1 MNLSML
7 DDRLLEYNFSEVL
20 FSRQS
25 DFQHVLIV
33 DTPDFGRLLCL
44 DYMTNL
50 AESDTQAYT
59 HSVMNLPHEDFG
71 GKEVLIL
78 GGGDGALMKELMA
91 LESKPKFVT
100 MVDIDEVVMDACTEF
115 MPSIAG
121 DYMARD
127 KRDGKNYKV
136 IIGDAIKFLKE
147 KLVRWCIL
155 YLYQNYQFPVVKV

>member
-7 DDRLLEYNFSEVL
+7 DDRLIEYNFSEVL

-71 GKEVLIL
+71 GKEVLIV

-100 MVDIDEVVMDACTEF
+100 MVDIDDVVMDACTKF
-115 MPSIAG
+115 MPSVAG

-127 KRDGKNYKV
+127 KRNGKNYKV
-136 IIGDAIKFLKE
+136 IAGDAIKFLKE
-147 KLVRWCIL
+147 RLVR
-155 YLYQNYQFPVVKV
+155 

>member
-78 GGGDGALMKELMA
+78 GGGDGARDSKGSA
-91 LESKPKFVT
+91 GSKPSAT
-100 MVDIDEVVMDACTEF
+100 VDDRRTPAFASRSSSFTSASASTALKALSASDGRKASAN
-115 MPSIAG
+115 PSASPPHNR
-121 DYMARD
+121 A
-127 KRDGKNYKV
+127 
-136 IIGDAIKFLKE
+136 
-147 KLVRWCIL
+147 
-155 YLYQNYQFPVVKV
+155 QTS

>member
-100 MVDIDEVVMDACTEF
+100 MVDIDDVVMDACTNF
-115 MPSIAG
+115 MPSVAG

-127 KRDGKNYKV
+127 KRNGKNYKV
-136 IIGDAIKFLKE
+136 IAGDAIKFLKE
-147 KLVRWCIL
+147 KLVR
-155 YLYQNYQFPVVKV
+155 

>member
-1 MNLSML
+1 MLSSHHVNLPL
-7 DDRLLEYNFSEVL
+7 PDDRLLEYNFSKVL

-33 DTPDFGRLLCL
+33 ETPDFGRLLCL

-50 AESDTQAYT
+50 AESDTKAYT
-59 HSVMNLPHEDFG
+59 HAVMNLPHEDFG

-91 LESKPKFVT
+91 LESKPKFIT
-100 MVDIDEVVMDACTEF
+100 MVDIDDVVMDACTEL
-115 MPSIAG
+115 MPSVAG
-121 DYMARD
+121 DYMARG

-136 IIGDAIKFLKE
+136 IAGDAIKFLKE
-147 KLVRWCIL
+147 KMVSS
-155 YLYQNYQFPVVKV
+155 

>member
-1 MNLSML
+1 MMDQKCCHLIILPLPDN
-7 DDRLLEYNFSEVL
+7 RLLEYNFSKVL

-25 DFQHVLIV
+25 NFQHVLIV
-33 DTPDFGRLLCL
+33 ETPDFGRLLCL
-44 DYMTNL
+44 DYNANL
-50 AESDTQAYT
+50 AESDTRAYT
-59 HSVMNLPHEDFG
+59 HAIMNLPHEDFG

-100 MVDIDEVVMDACTEF
+100 MVDIDDVVMDACTKL
-115 MPSIAG
+115 MPSVAS

-136 IIGDAIKFLKE
+136 IAGDAIKFLKE
-147 KLVRWCIL
+147 KMVI
-155 YLYQNYQFPVVKV
+155 P